1 MGAYKGQSSSLSGA
15 AKRKIQKDKEAV
27 NKTLLA
33 TIQNFHI
40 LDLDFRRMHL
50 IEMMMESK
58 YLHIE
63 TM

>member
-1 MGAYKGQSSSLSGA
+1 MGAYIGQSSSLSGA

-33 TIQNFHI
+33 IIQNFHI
-40 LDLDFRRMHL
+40 LDFRRMHL